1 MRRIDATEDDELF
14 DEKDEEEQPR
24 ERRRLHWLL
33 RLLRL
38 LIILS
43 LVWFFGLGIFI
54 DCYGRFD
61 QAQHAQ
67 AIIVL
72 GASVASNG
80 KASDCLHARAVLAA
94 DLYKRGLAKK
104 IICTGGLGEYPPTE
118 AEAAAVVIEGQGVN
132 AGDII
137 LEPQSHTTLEN
148 ARNAAIICRKQHW
161 THVILASEPFHLW
174 RASRNFS
181 AQGLTVYPC
190 PASNSE
196 RCRKFRQRALWTA
209 RESLATTRDLCK
221 DTGDWLWGH
230 LTGAT
235 TPPGS

>member
-1 MRRIDATEDDELF
+1 MRRIDATDDEF
-14 DEKDEEEQPR
+14 VDEEGEEEQPR
-24 ERRRLHWLL
+24 ERRRLHWVP

-43 LVWFFGLGIFI
+43 LIWFLGLCLFI

-67 AIIVL
+67 VIIVL
-72 GASVASNG
+72 GAHVDANG
-80 KASDCLHARAVLAA
+80 KAGGSLYARAMLAA

-104 IICTGGLGEYPPTE
+104 IICTGGLGDYPPTE

-132 AGDII
+132 AGDIV

-148 ARNAAIICRKQHW
+148 ARNAAAICRKQHW
-161 THVILASEPFHLW
+161 THIILVSEPYHLW
-174 RASRNFS
+174 RAYRNFN

-196 RCRKFRQRALWTA
+196 RCREFRLRAIWTA
-209 RESLATTRDLCK
+209 RESLATTRDLFT
-221 DTGDWLWGH
+221 DAGHWLWS
-230 LTGAT
+230 LL
-235 TPPGS
+235 